1 MRNAV
6 SQAIA
11 ALSRGF
17 AGEARCC
24 VRTGLARAAVL
35 PAGFGDGG
43 MGARGEGPNLGTD
56 IIGPGRTG
64 NRRHPWPAPRGRV
77 GRIAKADASAQ
88 SSRWQAGAAAENP
101 DRPTGGNMRLLHW
114 VALGLVAGHT
124 GAFAQAN
131 YPNRPIKMIVPL
143 AAASAVDVAARIVTQ
158 KMADNLGQQFVILNL
173 PGASG
178 LIGAEQVAHAEPDGY
193 TIGGFNDSIMTMVPN
208 LQAKMRWDILKD
220 FEPVS
225 LVATVEWGLIAG
237 NQTGYKTAA
246 DLIAAA
252 KAAPGKI
259 DYGSGGPGS
268 PQHLAMA
275 MFASAAGISLT
286 HVPYKGATQ
295 AATDVAAGQIPVG
308 FQGLGTV
315 AALVRGGQLRLIGVC
330 TPARLPQFP
339 DVPTISESG
348 LPGFTFNS
356 WFAIMAPAGT
366 PKDIIAKLNTEVLKA
381 LADPE
386 VHKKLEDLGF
396 AVRGSSPAELG
407 AMTHEQL
414 AKYARVI
421 KEMGIGNE

>member
-1 MRNAV
+1 M
-6 SQAIA
+6 
-11 ALSRGF
+11 L
-17 AGEARCC
+17 
-24 VRTGLARAAVL
+24 
-35 PAGFGDGG
+35 
-43 MGARGEGPNLGTD
+43 
-56 IIGPGRTG
+56 
-64 NRRHPWPAPRGRV
+64 
-77 GRIAKADASAQ
+77 ASAQ
-88 SSRWQAGAAAENP
+88 
-101 DRPTGGNMRLLHW
+101 T
-114 VALGLVAGHT
+114 
-124 GAFAQAN
+124 N
-131 YPNRPIKMIVPL
+131 YPDRPIKMIVPL

-158 KMADNLGQQFVILNL
+158 KMADNMGQQFVILNM

-178 LIGAEQVAHAEPDGY
+178 LIGAEQVAHADPDGY

-237 NQTGYKTAA
+237 NQTPYKTAA

-275 MFASAAGISLT
+275 MFATGAGISMT

-330 TPARLPQFP
+330 TPKRMSQFP

-348 LPGFTFNS
+348 LPGFIFNS
-356 WFAIMAPAGT
+356 WFAMLAPAGT
-366 PKDIIAKLNTEVLKA
+366 PKAIVARLNAEVLKA
-381 LADPE
+381 LEDPD
-386 VHKKLEDLGF
+386 VRRKLEDLGF
-396 AVRGSSPAELG
+396 AVRGSSPEELG
-407 AMTHEQL
+407 SMTRDQL
-414 AKYARVI
+414 ARYARLI
-421 KEMGIGNE
+421 KEMGIANE